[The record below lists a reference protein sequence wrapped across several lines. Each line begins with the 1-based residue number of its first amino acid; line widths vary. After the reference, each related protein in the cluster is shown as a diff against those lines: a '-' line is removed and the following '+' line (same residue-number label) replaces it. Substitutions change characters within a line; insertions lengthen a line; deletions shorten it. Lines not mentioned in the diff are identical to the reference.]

1 MNRGGYPPSGKDE
14 TMKECEGEMR
24 SICGSLNEAS
34 VECLARLYSSLSDPT
49 RIRILQALCCSESI
63 GVGPLADE
71 LGLSISAVSHQ
82 LGLLRDRRLV
92 SAKRYGRNVE
102 YSLLDDHIRML
113 LEIGLEHV
121 AEDC

>member
-1 MNRGGYPPSGKDE
+1 MKDTDAE
-14 TMKECEGEMR
+14 TRPICET
-24 SICGSLNEAS
+24 LNEGS

-49 RIRILQALCCSESI
+49 RIRILQALCCSASI

-102 YSLLDDHIRML
+102 YSLLDEHIRRL